1 MDDLIGTAKPF
12 ISDAAKSLIYVTFI
26 QFYQSN
32 FHRSGNATFSSV
44 TILFLSPCVLCVL
57 CVPPRPS
64 NRPKIQKLK
73 LNGGEGW

>member
-32 FHRSGNATFSSV
+32 FHSGNATFSSV
-44 TILFLSPCVLCVL
+44 TILFLSPCVLCV
-57 CVPPRPS
+57 PPRSS